1 MITCG
6 IDWAEAHHD
15 MALADEQGHTV
26 ARCRTSADAAGL
38 TAMLEL
44 IAEHGGDPATTPIAI
59 ETDKNLFVVAL
70 AAAGFTIHP
79 INPKAVARYRERHTQ
94 SGGKSDPGDAIM
106 LPTSCAPTTTSTG
119 GCLRSANAQPRE
131 GAGGQTASR
140 GDLGLAPSCQPAPV
154 GAAGVLPAS
163 PQGVSHLKHHAAT
176 TVLAAALVSS
186 SAKSDSTTRRHVAA
200 PMRSPVRPRADR
212 EDHHHPAH
220 RRAASAQPSRERL
233 RSDRDRSDPRP
244 GQAS

>member
-15 MALADEQGHTV
+15 MALVDDQGHTV

-94 SGGKSDPGDAIM
+94 SGGKSDPGDAIV
-106 LPTSCAPTTTSTG
+106 LAHI
-119 GCLRSANAQPRE
+119 LRTDRPEAGLDRPSECRRR
-131 GAGGQTASR
+131 GAGR
-140 GDLGLAPSCQPAPV
+140 L
-154 GAAGVLPAS
+154 
-163 PQGVSHLKHHAAT
+163 
-176 TVLAAALVSS
+176 S
-186 SAKSDSTTRRHVAA
+186 SAGTGILDPPPVEA
-200 PMRSPVRPRADR
+200 RSSP
-212 EDHHHPAH
+212 
-220 RRAASAQPSRERL
+220 
-233 RSDRDRSDPRP
+233 
-244 GQAS
+244 